1 MGEVQLWQADG
12 LGTDKETLEKVLRIF
27 RSDGVQGIGSQQALN
42 RYIQK
47 LDDNCIREM
56 DWIDAE
62 ATLQMLVDCCGV
74 TVAFQK
80 YVKAEGFIKQ
90 EKVDSLGW
98 ISPAAYAEIVG
109 KYEERTKKL
118 NEDKDRI
125 LSDYTRAAEKAEDAE
140 TEIMRLRDE
149 LAHCKADLYDFY
161 ARAGKLPKYERG

>member
-27 RSDGVQGIGSQQALN
+27 RSDGVQGIESQQALN

-56 DWIDAE
+56 NWIDAE
-62 ATLQMLVDCCGV
+62 ATLQMLVDCYGV

-90 EKVDSLGW
+90 EKSG
-98 ISPAAYAEIVG
+98 
-109 KYEERTKKL
+109 
-118 NEDKDRI
+118 
-125 LSDYTRAAEKAEDAE
+125 
-140 TEIMRLRDE
+140 
-149 LAHCKADLYDFY
+149 
-161 ARAGKLPKYERG
+161 

>member
-12 LGTDKETLEKVLRIF
+12 LGTDKETLEKVLHIF
-27 RSDGVQGIGSQQALN
+27 RSDGVQGIESQQALN

-62 ATLQMLVDCCGV
+62 ATLQMLVDCYGV

-90 EKVDSLGW
+90 EKW
-98 ISPAAYAEIVG
+98 IVWAGSVQKHTG
-109 KYEERTKKL
+109 KW
-118 NEDKDRI
+118 
-125 LSDYTRAAEKAEDAE
+125 SAS
-140 TEIMRLRDE
+140 MRN
-149 LAHCKADLYDFY
+149 
-161 ARAGKLPKYERG
+161 ARKS

>member
-1 MGEVQLWQADG
+1 MSEKQIWQVKG
-12 LGTDKETLEKVLRIF
+12 LETSRRAVETVLHTFSR
-27 RSDGVQGIGSQQALN
+27 DGVQGIESQQALVKYVK
-42 RYIQK
+42 R
-47 LDDNCIREM
+47 LSDDSLRDMCA
-56 DWIDAE
+56 IDEETA
-62 ATLQMLVDCCGV
+62 LQLLVDCYGV

-98 ISPAAYAEIVG
+98 ISPEAYREVVG
-109 KYEERTKKL
+109 KYEERAKKL
-118 NEDKDRI
+118 EEQKDRI

-161 ARAGKLPKYERG
+161 AKEGKLPDYERR